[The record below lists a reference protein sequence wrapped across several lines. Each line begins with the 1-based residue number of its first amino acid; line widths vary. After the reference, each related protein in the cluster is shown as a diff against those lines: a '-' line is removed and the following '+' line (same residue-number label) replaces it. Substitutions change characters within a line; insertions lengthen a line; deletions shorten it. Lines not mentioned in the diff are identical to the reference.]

1 MSIKADCHLHS
12 SFSGDS
18 QAPMPEMI
26 DKGLALGLETMC
38 FTEHNDFDYP
48 RTEEGP
54 GTIFLLNT
62 DSYLYD
68 VLRSARNMKGKC
80 GSSSAWSWDCSLIW
94 PTATK
99 ILFPPMILISSSAP
113 LISVKEWIPIIRNI
127 SRNSPPR
134 KKPSGL
140 ILQRHWRI

>member
-68 VLRSARNMKGKC
+68 VLR
-80 GSSSAWSWDCSLIW
+80 WDIW
-94 PTATK
+94 T
-99 ILFPPMILISSSAP
+99 ISSVWLPPRTRTIPMTNIRMP
-113 LISVKEWIPIIRNI
+113 LIRSW
-127 SRNSPPR
+127 SF
-134 KKPSGL
+134 
-140 ILQRHWRI
+140 

>member
-68 VLRSARNMKGKC
+68 VLRCRAKYEGC
-80 GSSSAWSWDCSLIW
+80 LLY
-94 PTATK
+94 T
-99 ILFPPMILISSSAP
+99 
-113 LISVKEWIPIIRNI
+113 
-127 SRNSPPR
+127 SPSPR
-134 KKPSGL
+134 DS
-140 ILQRHWRI
+140 